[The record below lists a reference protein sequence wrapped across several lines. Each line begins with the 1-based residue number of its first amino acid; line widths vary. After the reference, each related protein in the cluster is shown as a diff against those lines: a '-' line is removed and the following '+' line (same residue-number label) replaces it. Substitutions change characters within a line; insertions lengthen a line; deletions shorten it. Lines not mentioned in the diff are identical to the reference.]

1 MKRVEIS
8 YTSKTKELEKL
19 EAKLERQTA
28 KLEKATAKAEA
39 LGVADMDVEAHRAWL
54 ETVPTNGYAIASK
67 EDIKK
72 NGAWFDLFGARRDV
86 KETED
91 AIERAKARLDK
102 AEEELETY
110 RAEVEKITDAK
121 AKEELRKM
129 AFEQAQKEWAKDGI
143 ILEGCY
149 YGKTPG
155 GLYWEID
162 KNNGW
167 TERSLHC
174 YTLTIGGRT
183 IFTSGEFWRAYMEI
197 KKR

>member
-1 MKRVEIS
+1 MKRVEIT

-19 EAKLERQTA
+19 ETRLARQKA
-28 KLEKATAKAEA
+28 KLEKVQAKAEA
-39 LGVADMDVEAHRAWL
+39 LGVADMDIAAHRAWL
-54 ETVPTNGYAIASK
+54 ENVPKNGYTIANK
-67 EDIKK
+67 EDVNK
-72 NGAWFDLFGARRDV
+72 NGAWFDLYSAKRDV
-86 KETED
+86 EETEQ
-91 AIERAKARLDK
+91 AITRAVARLNK
-102 AEEELETY
+102 AEQELTEY
-110 RAEVEKITDAK
+110 RAEVEKLDNAK
-121 AKEELRKM
+121 KKEELRRM
-129 AFEQAQKEWAKDGI
+129 AFEQAVKEWAKDGI

-174 YTLTIGGRT
+174 YTLKVGGQT
-183 IFTSGEFWRAYMEI
+183 VFTSGEFWRAYMEI